1 MAKKCIDRM
10 FLHYG
15 IRMQDM
21 AAIRAKDTKP
31 EIIGLKLCLGL
42 VISYDS
48 KNDKERALA
57 RWLFL
62 QAICAIISNSSCSY
76 QQ

>member
-1 MAKKCIDRM
+1 MTNCDIMPDVHTPEQRHKN
-10 FLHYG
+10 
-15 IRMQDM
+15 M

-48 KNDKERALA
+48 KKDKGEGIGEMVVFASDMCNN
-57 RWLFL
+57 
-62 QAICAIISNSSCSY
+62 Q
-76 QQ
+76 